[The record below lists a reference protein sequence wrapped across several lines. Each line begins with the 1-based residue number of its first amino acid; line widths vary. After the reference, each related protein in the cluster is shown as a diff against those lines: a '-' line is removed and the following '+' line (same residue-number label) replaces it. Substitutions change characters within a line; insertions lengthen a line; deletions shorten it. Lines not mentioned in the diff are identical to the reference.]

1 MQTLSRAPLW
11 LPWPQ
16 ALLCET
22 GTLGSQEGVEGAS
35 RGDRVTG
42 FGGWGKAEPCLQGS
56 VT

>member
-1 MQTLSRAPLW
+1 MQTLSRALLR

-16 ALLCET
+16 ALLCEK
-22 GTLGSQEGVEGAS
+22 GTLGSREGVEGAS